1 MSMTAALL
9 CLVVGVTDGDT
20 IKVRCG
26 DEPQERIRLVEID
39 APEKKQPY
47 GQKAKQE
54 LSSLV
59 YAKTIEVERRGKDR
73 YKRTLGQ
80 LSIDG
85 LDINREMVRRGY
97 AWCYR
102 QYLKDKSCLKD
113 EEASRESKLGLWQ
126 DAHPQPPWEFR
137 HPLR

>member
-1 MSMTAALL
+1 MSAAAALL

-39 APEKKQPY
+39 APEKRQPY
-47 GQKAKQE
+47 GHKAKE
-54 LSSLV
+54 ALSDLIYNKEITV
-59 YAKTIEVERRGKDR
+59 VRKGTDR

-80 LSIDG
+80 LSLDG
-85 LDINREMVRRGY
+85 VDINRQMVREGY

-102 QYLKDKSCLKD
+102 QYLKDKSCLQD
-113 EEASRESKLGLWQ
+113 EAEAREAKKGLWQ
-126 DAHPQPPWEFR
+126 DPDPQPPWEFR
-137 HPLR
+137 HPAR